1 MPSARTRL
9 AYTLHIQLG
18 DIEPVIWRRIV
29 VPGSLTLR
37 QLHHVLQVTMG
48 WTHSHLHEFLIPNGD
63 GETNT
68 PYGEPS
74 PEDDYFHQDDRRIHL
89 AQVAPKEGAS
99 FTYIYDF
106 GDHWVHRVTVE
117 QIELTAKNEPP
128 YPDCLDGSR
137 ACPPEDCG
145 GVSGFARFLEA
156 WRNPLDPDHQQMREW
171 VGRHYRPEVFSVPQV
186 NSALALF
193 ISYEHATY

>member
-18 DIEPVIWRRIV
+18 GIEPLIWRRIV

-48 WTHSHLHEFLIPNGD
+48 WTHSHLHQFQVQD
-63 GETNT
+63 GENITY
-68 PYGEPS
+68 YGEPS
-74 PEDDYFHQDDRRIHL
+74 PEDNYFHTDEQNVYL
-89 AQVAPKEGAS
+89 AQIAPKVGGTFIYE
-99 FTYIYDF
+99 YDF
-106 GDHWVHRVTVE
+106 GDSWKHEVLVE
-117 QIELTAKNEPP
+117 GIELTPKNDLP
-128 YPDCLDGSR
+128 YPACIDGSR

-156 WRNPLDPDHQQMREW
+156 WRNSLDPDHVPMREW
-171 VGRHYRPEVFSVPQV
+171 VGRHYRPETFSVSQV

-193 ISYEHATY
+193 ISYEHAAY